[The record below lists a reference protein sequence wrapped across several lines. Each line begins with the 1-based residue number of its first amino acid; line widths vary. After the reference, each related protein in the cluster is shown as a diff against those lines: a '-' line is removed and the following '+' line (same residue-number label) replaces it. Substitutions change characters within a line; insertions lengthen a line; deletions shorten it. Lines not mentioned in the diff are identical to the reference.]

1 MCSLWLFC
9 NEYAV
14 PKDQLEFFKDITPQ
28 DIACLQ
34 KASGVTL
41 KEEDLAVCNVKINL
55 TRGRRNPLE
64 RVKIFKDYDN
74 EEMFSIA
81 DDRASHLLPVCNE
94 DMIVRV
100 YSKKHELVQVEVIS
114 EAFENFH
121 LKTYGLKTQVHET
134 PEKKKRR
141 RPLLLESNV

>member
-1 MCSLWLFC
+1 MCSLWEFC

-14 PKDQLEFFKDITPQ
+14 PKGQLEFFEDITPQ
-28 DIACLQ
+28 DIVCSQ

-41 KEEDLAVCNVKINL
+41 KEEDLVVCNVKINL
-55 TRGRRNPLE
+55 TRERRNPLE
-64 RVKIFKDYDN
+64 RVKNFKDYDS

-81 DDRASHLLPVCNE
+81 DDRTSHLLPVCNE

-100 YSKKHELVQVEVIS
+100 YSKKHELVEVIS
-114 EAFENFH
+114 EAFENFQ

-134 PEKKKRR
+134 HEKKKCR
-141 RPLLLESNV
+141 RPLLPESNV